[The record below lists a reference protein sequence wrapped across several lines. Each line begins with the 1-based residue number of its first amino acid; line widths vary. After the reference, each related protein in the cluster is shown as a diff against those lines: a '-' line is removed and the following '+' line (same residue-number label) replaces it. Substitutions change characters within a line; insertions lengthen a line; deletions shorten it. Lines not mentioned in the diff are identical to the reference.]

1 MKSFIDIFSA
11 YDHHHVR
18 EAIEHASR
26 AEVERAL
33 GKVASGDV
41 LVDYLPLFSHAADEF
56 LEEMARLSYAITRR
70 RFGNIIQLYAPLYIS
85 NECSNSCRYCGFNI
99 HNTITRITLTLEDT
113 MREAE
118 ILYREGFRHILLV
131 SGEHRGKLPV
141 DALAEIGL
149 RIHGK
154 FSSVSIEVYPLK
166 EEEYALMAASGVDGL
181 TLYQETYDRDV
192 YAAVHPAGP
201 KRDFEWRLHAPDR
214 AGRAGLRK
222 LGVGSLL
229 GLSSWRIDGFFTA
242 VHARYLTET
251 YWRSQ
256 IQVSFPRLRHAEGD
270 FATPHPVSDRD
281 LVHLICAMRLI
292 LPDAGL
298 VLSTREPAALR
309 DHLIPLGITMMS
321 AGSRTEPG
329 GYSNPEGAGKQ
340 FEIEDRRK
348 PLEVAKSIMQH
359 GFDPVWKDWDR
370 SFIA

>member
-1 MKSFIDIFSA
+1 MKDFVDFFNS
-11 YDHHHVR
+11 YDRHHIR
-18 EAIEHASR
+18 EAILHASH

-33 GKVASGDV
+33 GKAASGD
-41 LVDYLPLFSHAADEF
+41 LLTNFMPLFSPAADEF

-85 NECSNSCRYCGFNI
+85 NECSNSCLYCGFNI
-99 HNTITRITLTLEDT
+99 HNKIARTTLTPEET
-113 MREAE
+113 VREAE
-118 ILYREGFRHILLV
+118 ILYKEGFRHILLV
-131 SGEHRGKLPV
+131 SGEHRGKLPA
-141 DALAEIGL
+141 DALAEIAL
-149 RIHGK
+149 RIHGR
-154 FSSVSIEVYPLK
+154 FSSVAIEVYPM
-166 EEEYALMAASGVDGL
+166 EEKEYALMAASGVDGL

-201 KRDFEWRLHAPDR
+201 KRDFDWRLQAPDR
-214 AGRAGLRK
+214 GGRAGLRK
-222 LGVGSLL
+222 LGVGALL
-229 GLSSWRIDGFFTA
+229 GLCDWRTDGFFTA
-242 VHARYLTET
+242 LHARHLTET

-298 VLSTREPAALR
+298 VLSTREPASLR
-309 DHLIPLGITMMS
+309 DHLIPLGINMMS

-340 FEIEDRRK
+340 FEIEDRRQ
-348 PLEVAKSIMQH
+348 PHEVAESIAQH

-370 SFIA
+370 SFIQ

>member
-1 MKSFIDIFSA
+1 MKDFIEVFSS
-11 YDHHHVR
+11 YDHHRVR
-18 EAIEHASR
+18 DAICNSTR
-26 AEVERAL
+26 AEVQQAL
-33 GKVASGDV
+33 GKVAAGDAITNIAA
-41 LVDYLPLFSHAADEF
+41 LLSPAADEF

-85 NECSNSCRYCGFNI
+85 NECSNSCLYCGFNI
-99 HNTITRITLTLEDT
+99 TNTIERTTLSSEETLQ
-113 MREAE
+113 EAE

-141 DALAEIGL
+141 DALAEIAL
-149 RIHGK
+149 RIHHK
-154 FSSVSIEVYPLK
+154 FSSVSIEVYPMK
-166 EEEYALMAASGVDGL
+166 EEEYTLMAASGVDGL

-192 YAAVHPAGP
+192 YAAVHPSGP
-201 KRDFEWRLHAPDR
+201 KRDFGWRLQAPDR
-214 AGRAGLRK
+214 GCRAGLRK

-229 GLSSWRIDGFFTA
+229 GLSDWRMDGFFTA
-242 VHARYLTET
+242 LHARYLTET

-298 VLSTREPAALR
+298 VLSTREPAELR

-340 FEIEDRRK
+340 FEIEDRRS
-348 PLEVAKSIMQH
+348 PREVAESIARH

-370 SFIA
+370 SFIQ